1 MGVEL
6 LVFFYSHISIPA
18 IVFDLTKK
26 LIAAHHLGKA
36 FFVVLQINEI
46 PIAKFFAPIG
56 HFFWQNVRMAI
67 DF

>member
-1 MGVEL
+1 
-6 LVFFYSHISIPA
+6 
-18 IVFDLTKK
+18 